1 MDSDSRMLQL
11 SSYTFDA
18 CILEILATL
27 SVGGCICIPSEEE
40 KMNDIAS
47 AINRMHV
54 TTALMTPSFARLIS
68 PDSIPKLKSL
78 VLGGDKLVQDDLDR
92 WIGKL
97 RLFQAYGPTEGC
109 VFSIGNEI
117 KSRGI
122 NPCHIGNGF
131 LGSYAILD
139 EEMQLVKPGGAGELF
154 MGGPQLARGYLNDPI
169 KTAAAFVETPTCMRQ
184 QNIRCQR
191 WYRTGDLVRW
201 DSTASSFE
209 YIGRKDS
216 QVKLN
221 GQRIETG
228 EVEHHLRQNIDNIVD
243 LAVVIASPV
252 GHTPFLAAFIHQGTS
267 SENLFDAYCSPSLT
281 DVQLLGPSTIAK
293 VMDGLHKTLPRHMI
307 PRVLI
312 PLNRIPLTTSGKL
325 DKKKLQSTAAELTA
339 TELAAY
345 SGQREEHSTPVGGK
359 ELRMQQLWATVLKI
373 EPLTISR
380 YDNFIRLGGDSI
392 LAMKLVALARD
403 EAIQITVANVFK
415 SPILSEMAEAS
426 IYLDGIIERQAK
438 DIPAFALIRNQATLS
453 LVLKSLSGSYTD
465 GTSDVTD
472 IYPCTPFQ
480 EGIMALS
487 ITNPG
492 AYVAQ
497 HVFEL
502 PHELSAD
509 LNDFCAAWD
518 IVVAANPILRTRIVQ
533 TESKGLMQVVSNE
546 KISWKSHDDLERYL
560 DIDKTL
566 PIGVGSILN
575 RHAIV
580 RSKPGGLSRA
590 YFVWTAHHACYDA
603 WSMQLHLQD
612 VEEQYRRLKKQG
624 FRVAIESSK
633 RHRRIPF
640 NRFVDIV
647 QRLDNDGARSFWQA
661 EFSNGHPT
669 MFPAIPAGYLP
680 RPTAISSYDIQFQ
693 RRKGSELRTSSLIR
707 AAWAITLSNYSNSD
721 DVVFGTLLSGRTGSS
736 KDLASIAGPTLTTV
750 PVRVS
755 INPQTLVVDYLRSL
769 EAKSLDAM
777 PFEQFGLS
785 KIRTIDAK
793 AKAACDLHNLLVVQ
807 PADYSERSF
816 LGRRMDEFISADFDT
831 YALTMECTVEENGLR
846 AKAIFDSNLI
856 EDTQM
861 RRIVRN
867 FEHILQQM
875 CREDTT
881 QSILDINTISA
892 ADGAELQQW
901 NFDVPEPMEI
911 SVHHLLEQVM
921 LQNPQAAAICSW
933 DGDLTRGE
941 LDESVSRLAQHLLNR
956 GIGVGS
962 KVPVLFNKSKWAVV
976 AILAIIKAGAAC
988 KFRCS
993 TFGLKS

>member
-1 MDSDSRMLQL
+1 MDSASRMLQL

-27 SVGGCICIPSEEE
+27 SVGGCICIPSEDE

-47 AINRMHV
+47 AINRMQV
-54 TTALMTPSFARLIS
+54 TTALMTPSFARLINPS
-68 PDSIPKLKSL
+68 SIPKLKSL

-97 RLFQAYGPTEGC
+97 RLFEAYGPTEGC

-117 KSRGI
+117 ERRGI
-122 NPCHIGNGF
+122 NPCHIGSGF

-139 EEMQLVKPGGAGELF
+139 EEMQLVKPGGVGELF
-154 MGGPQLARGYLNDPI
+154 MGGPQLARGYLNDPA
-169 KTAAAFVETPTCMRQ
+169 KTAAAFVETPACIQRQ
-184 QNIRCQR
+184 GIQCQR
-191 WYRTGDLVRW
+191 WYKTGDLVRW
-201 DSTASSFE
+201 DAIASSFE

-228 EVEHHLRQNIDNIVD
+228 EVEYHLRQNIDNTVD

-252 GHTPFLAAFIHQGTS
+252 GHTKFLAAFIHQGAS
-267 SENLFDAYCSPSLT
+267 SETFFDAYCSPRLT
-281 DVQLLGPSTIAK
+281 DAQLLGPPTIAK

-312 PLNRIPLTTSGKL
+312 PLERMPLTTSGKI
-325 DKKKLQSTAAELTA
+325 DKKKLQSIAAELTA
-339 TELAAY
+339 TELATC
-345 SGQREEHSTPVGGK
+345 SGQREEHSTPVDEK
-359 ELRMQQLWATVLKI
+359 ELRMQQLWATVLNI
-373 EPLTISR
+373 EPQTISR
-380 YDNFIRLGGDSI
+380 HDNFIRLGGDSI

-403 EAIQITVANVFK
+403 EAVQITVANIFK
-415 SPILSEMAEAS
+415 SPVLSEMAVAAVH
-426 IYLDGIIERQAK
+426 LDERIEHQVK
-438 DIPAFALIRNQATLS
+438 DVPAFELVRNQATLS
-453 LVLKSLSGSYTD
+453 SVLKSLSGSYAG

-480 EGIMALS
+480 EGVMALS
-487 ITNPG
+487 ITSPG

-502 PHELSAD
+502 PNELSED
-509 LNDFCAAWD
+509 LDAFRVAWD

-546 KISWKSHDDLERYL
+546 KISWKSNNDLEQYL
-560 DIDKTL
+560 NMDKTI
-566 PIGVGSILN
+566 PIGIGSILN

-580 RSKPGGLSRA
+580 TTSLEGLSRT

-612 VEEQYRRLKKQG
+612 VEEQYRRSKKQR
-624 FRVAIESSK
+624 FRAATESSK

-640 NRFVDIV
+640 NRFVENV
-647 QRLDNDGARSFWQA
+647 QKLDFDAARRFWQA
-661 EFSNGHPT
+661 EFSDGHPT
-669 MFPAIPAGYLP
+669 IFPAIPAGYLP
-680 RPTAISSYDIQFQ
+680 RPTAISSHDIKFQ
-693 RRKGSELRTSSLIR
+693 RKKSSGLRTSSLIK

-736 KDLASIAGPTLTTV
+736 TDLASIAGPTLTTV

-755 INPQTLVVDYLRSL
+755 INPQTLVVDYLRSV

-785 KIRTIDAK
+785 KIRMIDAK

-807 PADYSERSF
+807 PADYSEPSF

-831 YALTMECTVEENGLR
+831 YALTMECTAEESGLR

-856 EDTQM
+856 EHTQM
-861 RRIVRN
+861 RRIVQN
-867 FEHILQQM
+867 FEHILQQL
-875 CREDTT
+875 CHENTQ
-881 QSILDINTISA
+881 QSIFDINTLSP
-892 ADGAELQQW
+892 ADAAELQRW
-901 NFDVPEPMEI
+901 NSNVPESMET

-933 DGDLTRGE
+933 DGNLTRGE
-941 LDESVSRLAQHLLNR
+941 LDEAVSRLALHLLNR

-988 KFRCS
+988 KCR
-993 TFGLKS
+993 